1 MKILT
6 VYYSKSGHTEKLA
19 RKIHNILGGDITSIT
34 AKKTYASSYGM
45 TVLQAGFDKLRSR
58 RPEIEEIPFPL
69 EEYDIIILGAP
80 TWYFT
85 MAPAMQVFLD
95 GHDFKGKKVYTFST
109 DGGQPK
115 NTLSDFRKK
124 LEEKG
129 ARVAGQF
136 HVTYKMNDRLTGDDE
151 IDKWIK
157 GLKEDAV
164 R

>member
-6 VYYSKSGHTEKLA
+6 IYYSKSGHTEELA
-19 RKIHNILGGDITSIT
+19 KKIHEALGGDMASIT
-34 AKKTYASSYGM
+34 AKKTYAVSYGM

-58 RPEIEEIPFPL
+58 RPDIEEIPCHL
-69 EEYDIIILGAP
+69 DDYDILILGAP

-95 GHDFKGKKVYTFST
+95 THDFRGKKVYTFST

-136 HVTYKMNDRLTGDDE
+136 HVSYKKNNRLTGDEE
-151 IDKWIK
+151 IERWIE
-157 GLKEDAV
+157 GLKEDAA